1 MTPAHKKLFI
11 VLLILAVLTIGYFL
25 FGKNLIYPPR
35 ASEAL
40 TIYNIYSRGIDK
52 SSADP
57 NLLAMPTRTV
67 RWKSLPVAVYSQE
80 KIDYLPDLIKEWNQ
94 VMNRE
99 VFKIGGPDSAIVI
112 KFDSQITPVGIVN
125 IQYNHYLLE
134 KAEIILNPNPNLF
147 SSKEIYHNQDLLK
160 SHLGRALGFFGY
172 TTDDPNGVMDIDQTK
187 HNTKISLLVVSVL
200 DELYKL
206 PLATHGQVDIKL
218 MEAVK
223 KYNIDSRPVD
233 YEYQGL
239 PPIAKPI
246 MPTRTMRWRSLPVAV
261 YDQDNLV
268 PGLQNILN
276 EWNQAMG
283 QDVFIAG
290 GPESPII
297 IKSDAKVPLAELV
310 IWTPKKMHI
319 LDKVEIINHPD
330 WVTPGKIRHQL
341 GHALGFFGHTTDN
354 PDGVM
359 DADYENQKT
368 ISPLVVSVLKQLY
381 KLSPNTT
388 IIDHFS
394 LKFEN
399 ILALRRNVKKY
410 NIDPQSEIARK
421 AGDRTYRWRSWPV
434 SVYSKTPLFFLP
446 EVIKEWNQAMGQ
458 DVFIAGGPESPI
470 TIEENIYLKT
480 PPYISLHWETEHYL
494 FTKAVI
500 RYNPQYINK
509 DLLKHEFGHV
519 LGFLGDTI
527 NDPKGIMDS
536 NYQNLNNALI
546 SSLVS
551 SVVKEIHQLPPG
563 VLINY

>member
-268 PGLQNILN
+268 PGLQNIL
-276 EWNQAMG
+276 
-283 QDVFIAG
+283 
-290 GPESPII
+290 
-297 IKSDAKVPLAELV
+297 
-310 IWTPKKMHI
+310 
-319 LDKVEIINHPD
+319 
-330 WVTPGKIRHQL
+330 
-341 GHALGFFGHTTDN
+341 
-354 PDGVM
+354 
-359 DADYENQKT
+359 
-368 ISPLVVSVLKQLY
+368 
-381 KLSPNTT
+381 
-388 IIDHFS
+388 
-394 LKFEN
+394 
-399 ILALRRNVKKY
+399 
-410 NIDPQSEIARK
+410 
-421 AGDRTYRWRSWPV
+421 
-434 SVYSKTPLFFLP
+434 
-446 EVIKEWNQAMGQ
+446 KEWNQAMGQ